1 MLTQLLRMLADGKV
15 YNSVQLA
22 RALDVTQG
30 MITPMLEDLE
40 RRGYVQHLRLGC
52 EEGKCKGC
60 AYSKSC
66 SPTTALSGW
75 ALTDKGR
82 EMATRGA

>member
-1 MLTQLLRMLADGKV
+1 MLTQLLSMLADGKA

-30 MITPMLEDLE
+30 MIAQMLEDLE

-75 ALTDKGR
+75 ALTEKGR
-82 EMATRGA
+82 QMATRNR

>member
-1 MLTQLLRMLADGKV
+1 MLTKLLSMLADGKA

-30 MITPMLEDLE
+30 MIAQMLEDLE

-75 ALTDKGR
+75 ALTEKGR
-82 EMATRGA
+82 QMATRNR

>member
-1 MLTQLLRMLADGKV
+1 MLTQLLRMLADGKA

-30 MITPMLEDLE
+30 MIAQMLEDLE

-75 ALTDKGR
+75 ALTEKGR
-82 EMATRGA
+82 QMATRNR